1 MSKSHSKLGLVGK
14 VADPFT
20 PVRLF
25 YISGRSFC
33 VREEEIFIKKSA
45 YKTSQSDIY

>member
-1 MSKSHSKLGLVGK
+1 MSKIHSKLGLVGK
-14 VADPFT
+14 AADPFT
-20 PVRLF
+20 PARL
-25 YISGRSFC
+25 YYTSGRSFC